1 MFVLCNEQPTPL
13 LVCYTY
19 FTCVCLAKCGWL
31 DVQGIDAV
39 HLCRW
44 MYNRVLDKVLT
55 VGRAAT
61 QSSATYNQLAQYVVS
76 DSMFSTLICYLSF
89 S

>member
-1 MFVLCNEQPTPL
+1 MNSLLHFLCVTHISHVHVLQSVGGRIYSVLMESNM
-13 LVCYTY
+13 
-19 FTCVCLAKCGWL
+19 
-31 DVQGIDAV
+31 
-39 HLCRW
+39 CRW

-61 QSSATYNQLAQYVVS
+61 QGSATYNQLAQYVVS